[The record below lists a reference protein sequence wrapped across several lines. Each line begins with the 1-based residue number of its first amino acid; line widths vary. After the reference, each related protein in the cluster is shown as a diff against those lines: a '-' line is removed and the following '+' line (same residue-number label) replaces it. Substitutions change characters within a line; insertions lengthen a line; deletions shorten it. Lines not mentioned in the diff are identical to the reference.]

1 MEALRLYLRESLEE
15 FSQRT
20 TWPTWT
26 NLQRS
31 TVVVIVAS
39 LVFALI
45 VFAMDKG
52 LSTILD
58 FTYSIFA

>member
-1 MEALRLYLRESLEE
+1 
-15 FSQRT
+15 
-20 TWPTWT
+20 
-26 NLQRS
+26 
-31 TVVVIVAS
+31 VVIVAS